1 MRGFIT
7 RYHTYSNGGIVQLHQ
22 VLPTGMI
29 ISDIDVLK
37 WASGDGWQ
45 CDGTLYYVICDDSF
59 LVFSYFKVR
68 LRAQISYD
76 AHLLRIGG
84 EKNCGSVLGGVMYE

>member
-45 CDGTLYYVICDDSF
+45 RDGTLYYVICDDSF
-59 LVFSYFKVR
+59 FIYISYFKVR

-76 AHLLRIGG
+76 AHWLRIGG
-84 EKNCGSVLGGVMYE
+84 KTKVG